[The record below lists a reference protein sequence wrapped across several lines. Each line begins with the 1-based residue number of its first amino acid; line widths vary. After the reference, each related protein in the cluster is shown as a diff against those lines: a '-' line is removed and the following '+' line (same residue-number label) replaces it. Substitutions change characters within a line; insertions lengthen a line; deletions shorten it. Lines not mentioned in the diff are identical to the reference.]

1 MKKLLPILALLALAS
16 TARAQRFLTEVFP
29 SFTKTSNIQY
39 GANFTVLTGAPV
51 SQPLVMDVYQPAGM
65 ADTMAKRPLIILLHS
80 GSFLPA
86 YRNGQFDGGRND
98 SGIVFMCQSFAKRGY
113 VVANVDYRAGWLPQ
127 GSTIDIRRGTLI
139 NAFVRGIQDVRAAV
153 RFMRKEAAI
162 NSNPYKIDPDKVIV
176 GGPATGGA
184 LAVNFAALVDTNQ
197 LKIPKFQGSNGAYYV
212 NHGVTGDLDG
222 FGGNPM
228 VNNSGNS
235 PGYNGRANFIFAFE
249 AIVGDSSWII
259 PGLPPIVSVHRQNFP
274 ANTQP
279 YGNGTVSVNVGG
291 GNQQVVDVSGSGV
304 FIPLHNADGNNACFN
319 PNPFTD
325 PITVKAMQL
334 SGGVEGLYPV
344 QNNNAAITWYDSVA
358 SVSECIPVRTAAMDP
373 TPTATCNGI
382 YAGYANV
389 NNKAQNL
396 LYIDTFM
403 RYVNPRII
411 RCLALDGTTGIAA
424 DGGDAVRGYQV
435 APNPSRGLLTVSTT
449 GTAPAIT
456 EVRVRDLTGREVY
469 RNAVGGKHSAD
480 LNIAGVAPGVYML
493 TITAGRETATQRLM
507 IRQ

>member
-1 MKKLLPILALLALAS
+1 MRKLLPIFSLLLIG
-16 TARAQRFLTEVFP
+16 TAANAQRFLTEVFP

-39 GANFTVLTGAPV
+39 GTNFTVLTGAPV
-51 SQPLVMDVYQPAGM
+51 SQPLFLDLYEPAG
-65 ADTMAKRPLIILLHS
+65 ATDTMQKRPLIILLHS

-86 YRNGQFDGGRND
+86 YRKGQFDGGRND
-98 SGIVFMCQSFAKRGY
+98 SGIVFMCQSFARRGY
-113 VVANVDYRAGWLPQ
+113 VVANVDYRAGWNPA

-153 RFMRKEAAI
+153 RFMRKDAATT
-162 NSNPYKIDPDKVIV
+162 NAYKIDQDKVIV

-212 NHGVTGDLDG
+212 NHSVVGDLDG
-222 FGGNPM
+222 FGGNPA

-235 PGYNGRANFIFAFE
+235 PGYNGRGNFIFAFE

-259 PGLPPIVSVHRQNFP
+259 PGLPPIVSMHRQNFP

-291 GNQQVVDVSGSGV
+291 GSQQVVDVSGSGV

-319 PNPFTD
+319 PNNFTD

-344 QNNNAAITWYDSVA
+344 QSNTAAITWYDSTA
-358 SVSECIPVRTAAMDP
+358 SVTECIAQIGTPPAG
-373 TPTATCNGI
+373 TPTQACNGI
-382 YAGYANV
+382 YAGYAAI

-403 RYVNPRII
+403 KYVNPRIV
-411 RCLALDGTTGIAA
+411 RCLNLSTTGARDA
-424 DGGDAVRGYQV
+424 GDAVRGFEV
-435 APNPSRGLLTVSTT
+435 APNPSRGILTVRTT

-456 EVRVRDLTGREVY
+456 EVRVRDLAGREVY
-469 RNAVGGKHSAD
+469 RAGVSGKHSTTVN
-480 LNIAGVAPGVYML
+480 LEGVAPGMYL
-493 TITAGRETATQRLM
+493 LSITAGGETATQRLVV
-507 IRQ
+507 QQ

>member
-1 MKKLLPILALLALAS
+1 MHKLLPMLSLLVLS
-16 TARAQRFLTEVFP
+16 TAAHAQRFLAEVFP
-29 SFTKTSNIQY
+29 SSSKTPDITYGSN
-39 GANFTVLTGAPV
+39 FSVLTGAPV
-51 SQPLVMDVYQPAGM
+51 SQDLKLDIYQPAG
-65 ADTMAKRPLIILLHS
+65 ATDTMQKRPLIIFLHS

-98 SGIVFMCQSFAKRGY
+98 SGIVFMCESFAKRGY
-113 VVANVDYRAGWLPQ
+113 VVANVDYRTGWNPA

-153 RFMRKEAAI
+153 RFMRKDAATT
-162 NSNPYKIDPDKVIV
+162 NTYKIDPDRVIV
-176 GGPATGGA
+176 GGTATGGA

-212 NHGVTGDLDG
+212 SHSAIGDLDG
-222 FGGNPM
+222 FGGNPAL
-228 VNNSGNS
+228 NNSGNS
-235 PGYNGRANFIFAFE
+235 PGYSGRANFIFAFE

-259 PGLPPIVSVHRQNFP
+259 PGLPPIVSVHRQNNP
-274 ANTQP
+274 NNTQP

-291 GNQQVVDVSGSGV
+291 GSQQVVDVSGSGV

-319 PNPFTD
+319 PNNFTD

-344 QNNNAAITWYDSVA
+344 QSNTAAVTWYDSTA
-358 SVSECIPVRTAAMDP
+358 SVTECIAAGGPPGAP
-373 TPTATCNGI
+373 TPTIGCNAVWAS
-382 YAGYANV
+382 YAAI

-403 RYVNPRII
+403 RYVNPRIV
-411 RCLALDGTTGIAA
+411 RCLNLDGTTSVRDAS
-424 DGGDAVRGYQV
+424 DAVRGFEV
-435 APNPSRGLLTVSTT
+435 APNPSRGLLTVRTT

-456 EVRVRDLTGREVY
+456 EVCVRDLAGREVH
-469 RNAVGGKHSAD
+469 RANVGGKHSTTVS
-480 LNIAGVAPGVYML
+480 LEGVAPGIYL
-493 TITAGRETATQRLM
+493 LSITAGSETATQRLV
-507 IRQ
+507 IQQ